1 VANVNFEG
9 WREREKRETIND
21 MPTPKPPNPSPH
33 IEGGTVT
40 FTMSLQKLAL
50 HRWTIPHMSMEKH
63 KDALYIG
70 TYISGT
76 N

>member
-1 VANVNFEG
+1 MANMNFEG

-21 MPTPKPPNPSPH
+21 MPTPKPPTPSPH

-50 HRWTIPHMSMEKH
+50 HR
-63 KDALYIG
+63 
-70 TYISGT
+70 
-76 N
+76 